1 METRLQQYVNNEVRA
16 SLVELRQVRSS
27 TARVAAS
34 AESSHVARG
43 PRRPTWGPIDRRT
56 RGGASQDM
64 SLMEQRLE
72 QLAFREI
79 LRLKAQ
85 IITKDDDEST
95 VVAAKGECRGRSRT

>member
-1 METRLQQYVNNEVRA
+1 
-16 SLVELRQVRSS
+16 
-27 TARVAAS
+27 
-34 AESSHVARG
+34 
-43 PRRPTWGPIDRRT
+43 
-56 RGGASQDM
+56 M

-95 VVAAKGECRGRSRT
+95 VVAAKGECRGRART